1 MARPKGTQEGLAA
14 RRESARMMNRAGKSI
29 SQIATELDCTEV
41 AVRQWLNGPA
51 EPPFPS
57 EQLRVRVFARL
68 NEERSAAVLTGG
80 QYQSWTTEALPFAF
94 GHSFADRFAD
104 EGVEPIPS
112 FMFTNT
118 LLDWDCYQDEQ
129 GVWRTPVSA

>member
-1 MARPKGTQEGLAA
+1 MARPKGTKEELAA
-14 RRESARMMNRAGKSI
+14 RRELAREMYRNGMSI
-29 SQIATELDCTEV
+29 SEIATELKCTEV
-41 AVRQWLNGPA
+41 AVRQWIHGPA
-51 EPPFPS
+51 EPRFPA
-57 EQLRVRVFARL
+57 EELRVKVFARL
-68 NEERSAAVLTGG
+68 NEKRSAAVLTGG
-80 QYQSWTTEALPFAF
+80 QHQSWTTDALPFAF

-129 GVWRTPVSA
+129 GVWRTPLSA